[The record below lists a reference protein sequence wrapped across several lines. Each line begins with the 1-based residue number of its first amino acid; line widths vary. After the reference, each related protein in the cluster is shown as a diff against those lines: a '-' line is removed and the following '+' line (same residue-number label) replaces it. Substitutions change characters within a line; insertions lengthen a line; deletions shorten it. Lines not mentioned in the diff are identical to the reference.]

1 MSTATEDRVTDLVQ
15 SVRILTLWGDP
26 EVVAQW
32 LDTLEDDDLRI
43 VSLIMDELEKRHN
56 LPRRRWWHRLAF
68 WRNNGGQP

>member
-1 MSTATEDRVTDLVQ
+1 MSTAMEDRVTDLVQ

-26 EVVAQW
+26 AIVAQW

-56 LPRRRWWHRLAF
+56 LPRRRWWHWLAF
-68 WRNNGGQP
+68 WRKEGQP